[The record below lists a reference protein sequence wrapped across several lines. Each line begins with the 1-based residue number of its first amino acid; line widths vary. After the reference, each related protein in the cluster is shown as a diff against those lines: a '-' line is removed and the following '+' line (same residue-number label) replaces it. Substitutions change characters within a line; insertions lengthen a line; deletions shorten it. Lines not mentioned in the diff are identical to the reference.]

1 MASHVDSEKSSTIDW
16 DEFGTRKFSFT
27 INNLAQHAAANV
39 DVATVQIGRLIC
51 DQFKIPV
58 KGDRNVSDA
67 FNIGAGASAHPRG
80 RTSPEAV
87 AKALDFLATLSSGK
101 VNQVQLIGTDDI
113 GWLAAVAEW
122 LLDMRVRINSA
133 SGQSLY
139 CNCAGKDPQ

>member
-67 FNIGAGASAHPRG
+67 FNNLPVYGSHDWAFGFGFDHIARGAWSWVIPG
-80 RTSPEAV
+80 
-87 AKALDFLATLSSGK
+87 
-101 VNQVQLIGTDDI
+101 I
-113 GWLAAVAEW
+113 
-122 LLDMRVRINSA
+122 LLE
-133 SGQSLY
+133 
-139 CNCAGKDPQ
+139 